1 MYGSPPDPEKEAA
14 RNAAFP
20 GGWFALAL
28 SRDLG
33 PLGVAPRRAFG
44 RDLVLWRTADGAAH
58 AANAACPHF
67 GVHMGRGGT
76 VKDDGLACPIH
87 GLRFDRAGQCLP
99 ARPGKPAP
107 ELSIRVYPVRE
118 AGGVL
123 HVWRDVGLAPPQ
135 EPGPQDAAF
144 AEAWRWTVQTPLAAT
159 VARTGE
165 LTGEGVTLFATPIED
180 AVSEIL
186 AVAQGDA
193 AAALA
198 RLSTALGAPDV
209 PEPAPAKA
217 QPSWVTVQ
225 AD

>member
-1 MYGSPPDPEKEAA
+1 
-14 RNAAFP
+14 
-20 GGWFALAL
+20 
-28 SRDLG
+28 
-33 PLGVAPRRAFG
+33 
-44 RDLVLWRTADGAAH
+44 
-58 AANAACPHF
+58 
-67 GVHMGRGGT
+67 
-76 VKDDGLACPIH
+76 
-87 GLRFDRAGQCLP
+87 
-99 ARPGKPAP
+99 
-107 ELSIRVYPVRE
+107 VRE